1 MTLILSVFSLTT
13 VDTVDPLSQDEATE
27 GTMSSEA
34 LPLIFEPLE
43 DATSD
48 GAPAETAVTLV
59 PGSARPP
66 DAMPLSEL
74 DTMETDSDS
83 PSHAPP
89 LLMPDW
95 TSPWQTSGAELLEP
109 ISSPGPSVSPRQA
122 GTEPEQHSDR
132 GERGDAPEQM
142 NEPQRRHNAPFQSK

>member
-1 MTLILSVFSLTT
+1 MLRDPHSVSVLALTA

-43 DATSD
+43 DATSE
-48 GAPAETAVTLV
+48 GAQADTVATLV

-66 DAMPLSEL
+66 DAMPLPEL
-74 DTMETDSDS
+74 DALETDSDG
-83 PSHAPP
+83 PSRVPP

-109 ISSPGPSVSPRQA
+109 ISSPGPSVSPRHA
-122 GTEPEQHSDR
+122 GSEQEHHSD
-132 GERGDAPEQM
+132 RGDAPEQM
-142 NEPQRRHNAPFQSK
+142 DEPQHQHDAA